1 MNMTDDLARK
11 ARRYRW
17 AVWGSMVLAYMV
29 VFFHRLAAGVV
40 KADITETFNLSASAF
55 GTVSSAYF
63 YAYMVMQIPVGM
75 MADSLGARMTVSI
88 GMLLAGT
95 GSIMF
100 GMAPTPFWLLA
111 GRFLVGIGVST
122 VFISILKIQSQW
134 FKEREFGT
142 MSGLTSFVGNMGG
155 VLAQAPLALLV
166 GIFSWRASFATIGA
180 GTLLI
185 ALLCWTVIRNKPED
199 KGYPPISENDKKDGQ
214 SERNPLLLSLK
225 ISASD
230 WRMWPIFVF
239 FGCYSGVYLAFSGTW
254 GTPYL
259 QEVYNMTLGQASS
272 IVSYAVYGTILG
284 GFFAGTFSDR
294 IGLRK
299 IPLVAMNVIATVV
312 WFAIVVPWS
321 GMPPVIALR
330 PLFFMAG
337 FSATSYVIL
346 WAIIKEINH
355 PQSTGVGI
363 ALANTGAF
371 LGSALITTY
380 MGKVLETFSY
390 LPPQEKFASA
400 LWICLGATI
409 LGLFCSLLFPETH
422 CKNIYKKA

>member
-1 MNMTDDLARK
+1 MTDEIKSAN
-11 ARRYRW
+11 RYRW

-40 KADITETFNLSASAF
+40 RADITEAFNLTPSAF
-55 GTVSSAYF
+55 GSMASAYF

-95 GSIMF
+95 GSIVF

-122 VFISILKIQSQW
+122 VFVSILKIQSQW
-134 FKEREFGT
+134 FREREFGT

-166 GIFSWRASFATIGA
+166 GIFSWRASFVTIGL

-185 ALLCWTVIRNKPED
+185 ALLCWAVIRNKPED
-199 KGYPPISENDKKDGQ
+199 KGYPSISEQSDSKKIA
-214 SERNPLLLSLK
+214 PLPLVQSLK
-225 ISASD
+225 ISASN
-230 WRMWPIFVF
+230 WRIWPVFVF

-259 QEVYNMTLGQASS
+259 QDVYHMTVGQASS

-284 GFFAGTFSDR
+284 GLSAGTISDKL
-294 IGLRK
+294 GLRK
-299 IPLVAMNVIATVV
+299 TPLVVMNLVATLV
-312 WFAIVVPWS
+312 WLAIVVLWK
-321 GMPPVIALR
+321 GMPPVMALR

-337 FSATSYVIL
+337 FSATSYVIS

-355 PQSTGVGI
+355 PQSTGVAI
-363 ALANTGAF
+363 ALVNTGAF
-371 LGSALITTY
+371 LGSALITTF
-380 MGKVLETFSY
+380 MGRVLENLSH
-390 LPPQEKFASA
+390 LPPQARFTSA
-400 LWICLGATI
+400 LWICLGATV
-409 LGLFCSLLFPETH
+409 LGLVCSFFFPETR
-422 CKNIYKKA
+422 CRNTYSRP